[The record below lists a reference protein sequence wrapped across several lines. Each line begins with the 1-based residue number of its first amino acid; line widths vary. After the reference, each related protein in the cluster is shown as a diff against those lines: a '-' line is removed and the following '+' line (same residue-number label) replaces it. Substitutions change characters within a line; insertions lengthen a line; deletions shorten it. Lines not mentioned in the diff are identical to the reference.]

1 MNPARQLPKS
11 AASTAAAAQDLSVF
25 AVQFV
30 AMELAVLTL
39 AYDGCCRL
47 HSAVDG
53 GLRCC
58 WRSPG
63 GTRFTAMDC
72 TEHGTRAEVRYTLC
86 CRSRCAAAAG
96 ACSYTCAVL
105 HLKRMLKVSAC
116 MLP

>member
-1 MNPARQLPKS
+1 MHSSSMKPAAQLPQ
-11 AASTAAAAQDLSVF
+11 STAAAQDLSVF

-58 WRSPG
+58 WRSPSG
-63 GTRFTAMDC
+63 SRFTAMDC
-72 TEHGTRAEVRYTLC
+72 TEHDTRGEVSTL
-86 CRSRCAAAAG
+86 
-96 ACSYTCAVL
+96 L
-105 HLKRMLKVSAC
+105 
-116 MLP
+116 